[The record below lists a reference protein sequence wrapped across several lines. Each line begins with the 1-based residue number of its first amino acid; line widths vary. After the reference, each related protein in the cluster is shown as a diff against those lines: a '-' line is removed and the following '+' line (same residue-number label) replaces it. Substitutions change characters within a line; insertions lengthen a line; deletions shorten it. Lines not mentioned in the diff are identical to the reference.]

1 MMTMKQN
8 ANVLSKKS
16 HIPSQN
22 TINVTGMCKL
32 RVILNW
38 WNQITPVL
46 NIEEVFAIDCSEFGV
61 TWKRSKQTLPL
72 KFLLTYKEI
81 YSQLCQYC
89 KICHFH
95 FIYSLHNYSMFFFT
109 KNSTLNIVDLS
120 FRIAK
125 SNILRDAHVDGK
137 WYNMTDWLILIVWL
151 LQRW

>member
-32 RVILNW
+32 LVILNW
-38 WNQITPVL
+38 WNWIPPVS
-46 NIEEVFAIDCSEFGV
+46 NIKEVFAIDCSEFGV

-72 KFLLTYKEI
+72 KFYWLTRKSTLSCVNIVKFVIFILFVAYI
-81 YSQLCQYC
+81 IIL
-89 KICHFH
+89 CHFKKQS
-95 FIYSLHNYSMFFFT
+95 I
-109 KNSTLNIVDLS
+109 LNKVDLS

-137 WYNMTDWLILIVWL
+137 WYNMTDWLILIVWC

>member
-38 WNQITPVL
+38 WNWIPPVS
-46 NIEEVFAIDCSEFGV
+46 NIKEVFAIDCSEFGV
-61 TWKRSKQTLPL
+61 TWKLSEHTLPL
-72 KFLLTYKEI
+72 KLLLTYKEI

-89 KICHFH
+89 EICHFH
-95 FIYSLHNYSMFFFT
+95 FICGLHNYSMFLT
-109 KNSTLNIVDLS
+109 KNSILNIVDLS

-137 WYNMTDWLILIVWL
+137 WYNMTDWLILIFWC